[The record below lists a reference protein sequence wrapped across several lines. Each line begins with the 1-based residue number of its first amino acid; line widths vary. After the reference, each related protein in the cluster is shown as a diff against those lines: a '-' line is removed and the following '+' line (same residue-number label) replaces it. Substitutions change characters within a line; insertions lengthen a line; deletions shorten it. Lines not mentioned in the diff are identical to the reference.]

1 MENIELNHHLVS
13 HYIPQYYFIYD
24 NDNNCCIDYVAR
36 FEEINSYWKQIIKR
50 IKIKTEL
57 KKIKKI

>member
-50 IKIKTEL
+50 IKIKT
-57 KKIKKI
+57 